1 MEGGSLGAAGSK
13 RWRARS
19 AIVLTVRRVYSHM
32 YRVPTRARTDRCTVR
47 CTYLFGTVGRYHSA

>member
-19 AIVLTVRRVYSHM
+19 AIVLTVRSVQSH
-32 YRVPTRARTDRCTVR
+32 VPSTDTRTHR
-47 CTYLFGTVGRYHSA
+47 